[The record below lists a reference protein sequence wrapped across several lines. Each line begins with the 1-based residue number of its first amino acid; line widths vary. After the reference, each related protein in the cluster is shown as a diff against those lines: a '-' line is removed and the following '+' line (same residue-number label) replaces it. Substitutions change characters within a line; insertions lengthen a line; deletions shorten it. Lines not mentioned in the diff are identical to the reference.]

1 MLWCLCYCNKEPNK
15 DYAVFS
21 FYSILQRFLKKHI
34 IKRPETEST
43 LVGVKR
49 LNNFLFFNLYV
60 SMPHKVDHN
69 S

>member
-1 MLWCLCYCNKEPNK
+1 M
-15 DYAVFS
+15 
-21 FYSILQRFLKKHI
+21 
-34 IKRPETEST
+34 KRPETEST